1 MPRKLKPGNFPRYGD
16 MHGVPPPHTWVPYPG
31 LLFNVR
37 VGPNY
42 AKTGRKEPS
51 LESLYEVFAV
61 DMWNMPQKLPHY
73 ASQVELPPVTG
84 PKLALP
90 EYFIV
95 NLMVPGYAPSL
106 IWGGASDG
114 EGWALVIVG
123 RLRPAVKEAL
133 ASGNLS
139 NAMRLAAALVKSSEG
154 SPLRKRFK
162 IIAQVLNPD
171 ECGFSSTTASMV
183 KKYNGKPFLVRTT
196 SSFFSGENYFEV
208 TVDAH
213 NFGKP
218 ARIGLWGFK
227 EVFSSVVFTGGFV
240 IEGVDDD
247 QLPEQIL
254 MAAKFSKPDRTIV
267 PWFSTAE
274 EVEKVPDVLVEA
286 PDNDNDSSAG
296 STSSSTDEELE
307 AEPEQI
313 GAEPDPE
320 PEQPSLKEGCL
331 PPCIAMAPPR
341 NRQSTQS
348 LPSMLQH
355 CSFDNPTH
363 VAEPLGD
370 LTDANGLPVTVDGDP
385 IEGGMLM
392 VSADMDYFPNRCI
405 CWFRNGVP
413 LDGSD
418 TTVYIPSLEDVGR
431 RIGVSIVPF
440 DATKEMLKPKWE
452 SDYIQPSLPELNNLQ
467 ISNCF
472 VGEDAFIKYAYFG
485 GQEGRTR
492 SAWLRSRNGRWE
504 KLPAY
509 ENRNSYTCT
518 ADDVLHHIKCTLTPL
533 RQDGVTGPTREVSE
547 MCGISEGCR
556 SDLIESLIEGRK
568 EFLVQFIDGHS
579 ASSGLLGFNHKYI
592 WVTLE
597 NGHKLHSGR
606 FRPSCTIQ
614 GETSSEIVT
623 VYYVDKNSDKDAKF
637 TCRVPNHRER
647 CQLVLCFRLYM
658 AMAMEDLVPEF
669 LGPEVYSD
677 WKKGKFE
684 EYQRELNA
692 ERKKRSAPKSKPNCH
707 HRLRLALERSPPPL
721 HAHAY
726 WNGRD
731 PFPEEAIRRLKQ
743 DEADNGVG
751 WREARDVLVALML
764 FNHQPT
770 STVVESPTVGPPIA
784 TSSYRPAAKPTIEVP
799 ALHPLTPSMRSA
811 SSVRGQSQVA
821 HRQLEAKVEA
831 LTTEVREL
839 RALLTIQQ
847 TTAPAAVGSPS
858 PQRALQTLFF
868 LVAVIFF
875 ILGLQAPAAPGE
887 L

>member
-1 MPRKLKPGNFPRYGD
+1 MPRKLKPGNFAQYGD

-31 LLFNVR
+31 PLFNVR
-37 VGPNY
+37 AGPNY
-42 AKTGRKEPS
+42 AKTGRKEAS
-51 LESLYEVFAV
+51 LESLYDVFAV

-73 ASQVELPPVTG
+73 GALVDLPPVAG

-114 EGWALVIVG
+114 EGWALVIFG
-123 RLRPAVKEAL
+123 RLRPSVKEAL
-133 ASGNLS
+133 AGGNLN
-139 NAMRLAAALVKSSEG
+139 NAMRLVAALVKSSEG

-218 ARIGLWGFK
+218 ARIGLWGLK
-227 EVFSSVVFTGGFV
+227 DVFSSVVFTGGFV

-247 QLPEQIL
+247 QLPEQML
-254 MAAKFSKPDRTIV
+254 MAAKFCKPDRAQV
-267 PWFSTAE
+267 PWFAAQEAE
-274 EVEKVPDVLVEA
+274 AVPELLVDTPDNA
-286 PDNDNDSSAG
+286 DNDNESSDG
-296 STSSSTDEELE
+296 STSSSSDLA
-307 AEPEQI
+307 AEPE
-313 GAEPDPE
+313 PDRLSPQSDSR
-320 PEQPSLKEGCL
+320 PPSL
-331 PPCIAMAPPR
+331 AAAPQR
-341 NRQSTQS
+341 NRLSTQS
-348 LPSMLQH
+348 LPTMLQH
-355 CSFDNPTH
+355 SSFDNPRH

-370 LTDANGLPVTVDGDP
+370 LVDANGLPITVDGDP

-431 RIGVSIVPF
+431 RIGVAIVPF

-504 KLPAY
+504 RLPQY
-509 ENRNSYTCT
+509 DNRNLYTCT
-518 ADDVLHHIKCTLTPL
+518 PDDVLHHIKCILTPL
-533 RQDGVTGPTREVSE
+533 RQDGVTGPSREVVE
-547 MCGISEGCR
+547 LCGLSEGCR
-556 SDLIESLIEGRK
+556 VDLIESLIEGRK
-568 EFLVQFIDGHS
+568 EFPVQFLDGHS

-592 WVTLE
+592 WVTME

-606 FRPSCTIQ
+606 FRPSCLIQ
-614 GETSSEIVT
+614 METSNEILT
-623 VYYVDKNSDKDAKF
+623 VHYVDKNSEKDAKF
-637 TCRVPNHRER
+637 TCRVTNHKER

-684 EYQRELNA
+684 EYQREVSA
-692 ERKKRSAPKSKPNCH
+692 VKKRSVKSKPNCH

-731 PFPEEAIRRLKQ
+731 AFPEEAIRRLKQ

-751 WREARDVLVALML
+751 WREARDVLVSLML
-764 FNHQPT
+764 FDHQT
-770 STVVESPTVGPPIA
+770 SCTVLDSPPGGPPIA
-784 TSSYRPAAKPTIEVP
+784 TSSYRPVVKPAEP
-799 ALHPLTPSMRSA
+799 APMTPNVRTNSARAPSNVAQRHLETKLESLTA
-811 SSVRGQSQVA
+811 
-821 HRQLEAKVEA
+821 
-831 LTTEVREL
+831 EVREL
-839 RALLTIQQ
+839 RALLAAQPAN
-847 TTAPAAVGSPS
+847 TTAGVLP
-858 PQRALQTLFF
+858 PQRALQTLFL

-875 ILGLQAPAAPGE
+875 VLGLQLPAGTAD